1 MQKTTNILAAGSV
14 GVLLIVAL
22 MTVGDALLRTYF
34 TSPIIGV
41 SEVAELLS
49 LVAVAGFIPLSLQ
62 RRHHLSI
69 DFVASVFGPRAYRL
83 LGILGAT
90 VALVFFAVIV
100 WRLLVHSLDLAESG
114 ASTWFLAWP
123 LAPWWLIATG
133 LLALC
138 LPVQF
143 LVVLKEIRNGD
154 MSDDARASASGPD
167 GEAL

>member
-14 GVLLIVAL
+14 VVLLIVAL

-34 TSPIIGV
+34 NSPIIGV

-69 DFVASVFGPRAYRL
+69 DFVASVFGPRAYWL

-90 VALVFFAVIV
+90 AALLFFAVIV
-100 WRLLVHSLDLAESG
+100 WRLLVYSLDLAHSG

-123 LAPWWLIATG
+123 LAPWWLVATG
-133 LLALC
+133 FLALC

-143 LVVLKEIRNGD
+143 LVVLKEVRNKDEADGTHVT
-154 MSDDARASASGPD
+154 APGPD
-167 GEAL
+167 GEVL

>member
-14 GVLLIVAL
+14 GLLLIVAL

-69 DFVASVFGPRAYRL
+69 DFVAGVFGPRIYRL
-83 LGILGAT
+83 LGIFGSS
-90 VALVFFAVIV
+90 VALAFFAVVV
-100 WRLLVHSLDLAESG
+100 WRLLIHSLDLAQSG

-123 LAPWWLIATG
+123 LAPWWLVATG
-133 LLALC
+133 FLALC

-143 LVVLKEIRNGD
+143 LVVLSEIRDGD
-154 MSDDARASASGPD
+154 KADGAEAPAHGLD

>member
-1 MQKTTNILAAGSV
+1 MQKITNILAACSV

-22 MTVGDALLRTYF
+22 ITVGDALLRTYF

-83 LGILGAT
+83 LGILGASA
-90 VALVFFAVIV
+90 ALLFFAVIV
-100 WRLLVHSLDLAESG
+100 WRLFMHSLDLAESG

-123 LAPWWLIATG
+123 LGPWWLVATG

-143 LVVLKEIRNGD
+143 LVVLKEIRNEDEAGD
-154 MSDDARASASGPD
+154 AHAPAYGSD